1 MEQNI
6 IGTTIA
12 ALRREK
18 GLTQDALAAQPAVI
32 IARLLVFLAPIMQ
45 PKNAAT
51 AAQTSTAPFAI
62 SSLIA
67 PRSISAD
74 ASIKSTSSVPQHTS
88 VPSAHFFA
96 YHAVFTVFSTQKP
109 PLHSPT

>member
-1 MEQNI
+1 
-6 IGTTIA
+6 
-12 ALRREK
+12 
-18 GLTQDALAAQPAVI
+18 
-32 IARLLVFLAPIMQ
+32 MQ